1 MEEKRDVPIEFRLD
15 ALEEELF
22 RLHED
27 VLEAEN
33 VSWLPRGH
41 HAQQLLSEYNN
52 GFGMMMM
59 MMMQQREQKQKRK
72 RDDDGGDLKDDDDAF
87 NHHHR
92 SRHGREKESNGR
104 NFYHHRGEGGA
115 ATLALQRAPYT
126 LAEAHGVDEMEKK
139 ASARSSQPSSS
150 FPAKKKSG
158 GSFKSKKK
166 SFGSFGNLAGAAGG
180 GKSFQGGGGKKKSAL
195 KQHKGGAPTM
205 LTKTKTSSWWR
216 WAEEVFRRVGA
227 NDVARVLPTK
237 NWRDDQA
244 LKIPPI
250 GNRNGM
256 MIFDYDN
263 GNNNEEGVNEE
274 ERLRRAAAGAVAT
287 TSGQQL
293 PLQHQQAPALG
304 AAPLL
309 LLQSPF
315 DAFKPLGEEATRATQ
330 SFDCLQSD
338 EIRELCFAFLAMSR
352 EIGSLLRK
360 ESDDEE
366 DDEDDD
372 EDKEDEDIAASFL
385 EDIFNGDKQ
394 ARDRWMKAPAKKVAS
409 RSSSRTKLALAAQ
422 EEEKELTE
430 DDLIVMRARIW
441 LSEIVVKIVERR
453 KQAIENHGRKFDK
466 DVVVVKDTN
475 NAGVGYGANAKLM
488 GATVTKKRKGAAA
501 KKGKKSAWTTK
512 AKQLKQQEEEK
523 QQQKQL
529 LLLQQQEAQIKLE
542 EAEKANARGMSGS
555 SFMETKE
562 EILAKK
568 VQLENRIRA
577 TFGASGD
584 HDAVERIALGEAA
597 HPHTLQLMQT
607 AFTTPEFT
615 ATIEKEEETPS
626 RQRKIPAGRRGAKG
640 NKSASKRAKACAL
653 CEKGSDHAKAT
664 CGTDEAQFR
673 CEKLRERIKDESM
686 EKKRKAEEALEDVA
700 AECAEEMK
708 EKKSASKTKKRKN
721 EKTPARKGR
730 SHEETTT
737 PKVNKTLKSPFS
749 PDTNGKVKFPSLAVV
764 PMQRYGGDDEDK
776 SESDEEDDPTAKDAK
791 DELKRLQKY
800 FSNNPELVS
809 CAPCDDVENELL
821 TCQYE
826 LLYQINANR
835 SNLTKFFQE
844 ITGKIEEEATW
855 FENRYVGISEANA
868 FVNTIREARRKEKR
882 EKRARDQQQAFEKAA
897 AAAEESKRQAFRRH
911 LGEQVA
917 AATGNPDVNPDQLV
931 IPEMPDESANVSR
944 PRRGVALANAAL
956 QVLGLRGK
964 VAGFFG
970 TSPKANALE
979 SKQSSFTERSLDKN
993 ADHQNNKGI
1002 AIGTVDARNLF
1013 QLLDPLHA
1021 STSRTVL
1028 DVCNVCANSCCPA
1041 KVVKDKTIY
1050 RCLGCDVTVHDECY
1064 GVLSEKNEKHKSFVC
1079 DVCAHNHG
1087 SGYGSWPDAQKR
1099 TAHSPLLTSA
1109 DEKLRAQGQSVS
1121 CILCPAKLGA
1131 MKKASL
1137 TLPVSQRANQQ
1148 NSTTTAWVHVS
1159 CAELVRGATTN
1170 PFADSVEIN
1179 PTVFGGTIHFSGTPT
1194 NRAAAQTVAVA
1205 QPPQI
1210 DTPILSNS
1218 CTLCYSRR
1226 GGCAA
1231 TCAFGSCRARFHLCC
1246 ARAAG
1251 WHARFSDGSTS
1262 SKRQPRAYCDRHSPI
1277 QREKDESKGVQVAKL
1292 SLTDNENE
1300 VMVQT
1305 VRASADGKRGKV
1317 SMLSALRAMQRS
1329 MRLEC
1334 ESAHNQGGAGVVT
1347 ANALGLGVGTT
1358 SNSAGL
1364 LQHQS
1369 SYSSDASFLDG
1380 ILPNKLP
1387 PTSNPDLSHPGSNGG
1402 TPKKAR
1408 STAYARG
1415 ASRGKRG
1422 SVRASR
1428 NGSRAPATALMSDE
1442 EAIRENS
1449 TLPEGWAYVPRET
1462 LDK

>member
-1 MEEKRDVPIEFRLD
+1 MKEDRPPKPPKTIEFRLD
-15 ALEEELF
+15 ALEEALF
-22 RLHED
+22 KHHED
-27 VLEAEN
+27 ILESHAR
-33 VSWLPRGH
+33 LPRGLE
-41 HAQQLLSEYNN
+41 QQQVLSEYAPIGVFLNTSSSSFP
-52 GFGMMMM
+52 FG
-59 MMMQQREQKQKRK
+59 
-72 RDDDGGDLKDDDDAF
+72 GGGGSGGYGSSAAT
-87 NHHHR
+87 N
-92 SRHGREKESNGR
+92 
-104 NFYHHRGEGGA
+104 GEGRS
-115 ATLALQRAPYT
+115 LKRAPYT
-126 LAEAHGVDEMEKK
+126 LLEAHAVDELEKK
-139 ASARSSQPSSS
+139 ASARSQPSSVFS
-150 FPAKKKSG
+150 KN
-158 GSFKSKKK
+158 SKKK
-166 SFGSFGNLAGAAGG
+166 KAGYGSKSNLALANGG
-180 GKSFQGGGGKKKSAL
+180 GVNGKSFQGGIKKSKKA
-195 KQHKGGAPTM
+195 HKGAAPTM

-237 NWRDDQA
+237 NWRDDPA

-250 GNRNGM
+250 GNKNRM
-256 MIFDYDN
+256 MTLDD
-263 GNNNEEGVNEE
+263 GNDEE
-274 ERLRRAAAGAVAT
+274 ERARRTTEGAMAS
-287 TSGQQL
+287 TSGQ
-293 PLQHQQAPALG
+293 QQAPALG
-304 AAPLL
+304 TAPLL
-309 LLQSPF
+309 FLQSPM

-338 EIRELCFAFLAMSR
+338 EIRELCSAFLAMSR

-366 DDEDDD
+366 DDEDED
-372 EDKEDEDIAASFL
+372 EEKEDEDIAVSFL

-394 ARDRWMKAPAKKVAS
+394 ARDRWMKAPAKKIAS
-409 RSSSRTKLALAAQ
+409 RSSSRTKLAVGAQ
-422 EEEKELTE
+422 DEENELTE
-430 DDLIVMRARIW
+430 EDLIVMRARIW

-453 KQAIENHGRKFDK
+453 KQAMENHGKKFDK
-466 DVVVVKDTN
+466 DVVVVNDVN
-475 NAGVGYGANAKLM
+475 NMGVGHGAHGKLI
-488 GATVTKKRKGAAA
+488 GAALSKKRKGTAA

-523 QQQKQL
+523 QQQEQL
-529 LLLQQQEAQIKLE
+529 LLLQQQQEAEIKVE
-542 EAEKANARGMSGS
+542 EDEKANARCGMSGFLES
-555 SFMETKE
+555 KE
-562 EILAKK
+562 EIFAKK

-577 TFGASGD
+577 TFGVSGD

-607 AFTTPEFT
+607 AFKTPEFT
-615 ATIEKEEETPS
+615 AIVENEDEKPN
-626 RQRKIPAGRRGAKG
+626 RQRKTTGKRGAKG
-640 NKSASKRAKACAL
+640 NKSASKKAKACAL

-673 CEKLRERIKDESM
+673 CEKLRERIKEDIL
-686 EKKRKAEEALEDVA
+686 EKKRKAEEALEDVVA
-700 AECAEEMK
+700 DEEEEAK
-708 EKKSASKTKKRKN
+708 EQKSASKTKKQKN
-721 EKTPARKGR
+721 KKTPARKGR
-730 SHEETTT
+730 KDDERTTKTSPATTTTTTTT
-737 PKVNKTLKSPFS
+737 PNINKSLKSPLS

-764 PMQRYGGDDEDK
+764 PMQRYGGTDDE
-776 SESDEEDDPTAKDAK
+776 SESDEQDDPTAKDAK

-800 FSNNPELVS
+800 FSNNPGLVS
-809 CAPCDDVENELL
+809 CVPCDDVENELL

-844 ITGKIEEEATW
+844 IAGKIEEEATW
-855 FENRYVGISEANA
+855 FENRYIGISEANA

-882 EKRARDQQQAFEKAA
+882 EKRARDQQQALEKAA

-917 AATGNPDVNPDQLV
+917 AATGNPDVNTNQLM
-931 IPEMPDESANVSR
+931 IPEMPNESANVSR

-979 SKQSSFTERSLDKN
+979 SKQSSFTERSLENNPAQN
-993 ADHQNNKGI
+993 AGVNTTAGT
-1002 AIGTVDARNLF
+1002 TVDARSLF

-1050 RCLGCDVTVHDECY
+1050 RCLGCDVTVHDGCY
-1064 GVLSEKNEKHKSFVC
+1064 GTLSDKNVKYRTFVC
-1079 DVCAHNHG
+1079 DVCSHNHG
-1087 SGYGSWPDAQKR
+1087 SGYGSFPDAQKR
-1099 TAHSPLLTSA
+1099 TAHSPLLTSV
-1109 DEKLRAQGQSVS
+1109 DEKLRAHGKGVS

-1137 TLPVSQRANQQ
+1137 TLPVSQRSNQPS
-1148 NSTTTAWVHVS
+1148 STTATAWVHVS
-1159 CAELVRGATTN
+1159 CAELVRGATAN
-1170 PFADSVEIN
+1170 PFADSIEIN
-1179 PTVFGGTIHFSGTPT
+1179 PSIFGGTIHFSGTPT
-1194 NRAAAQTVAVA
+1194 NKAAQAVAVA
-1205 QPPQI
+1205 QPQI

-1251 WHARFSDGSTS
+1251 WHARFSDGSSS
-1262 SKRQPRAYCDRHSPI
+1262 SKRQPRAYCDRHSSV

-1292 SLTDNENE
+1292 SFTDDENE

-1317 SMLSALRAMQRS
+1317 SMLSALRAMQKS

-1334 ESAHNQGGAGVVT
+1334 ESIHNPGNINNNNNA
-1347 ANALGLGVGTT
+1347 AASSAFALG
-1358 SNSAGL
+1358 SSAGL

-1369 SYSSDASFLDG
+1369 SYSSDVS
-1380 ILPNKLP
+1380 IPNKLS

-1415 ASRGKRG
+1415 ASRGTRG

-1442 EAIRENS
+1442 EAQRANS

-1462 LDK
+1462 LDA